1 MGNAICREQFT
12 VNDPRLTSKLG
23 RAPAEL
29 NSKQRGCPTD
39 HHQVERP
46 FALFN
51 VQLAESDQQ
60 REDKRKRGNTEK
72 KQHHVVALINQVDIG
87 RALVFGEIV
96 DARELRIEVA
106 RCQEARKAGDFNSD
120 ELLVFLV
127 NPTDERHAHGAGLVL
142 SFHGGQFR
150 WLLLRHLNGLLM
162 RSRNHKD
169 RARQRNNSTNL
180 DKLHA
185 RIAWALLE
193 QEIRAHCN
201 GHKRAAEHHG
211 NQHVRIALQRGII
224 ERGSEKVRK
233 HGVAIGTNRVTC
245 RSLHPRVRDNNP

>member
-1 MGNAICREQFT
+1 MKRIG
-12 VNDPRLTSKLG
+12 VLTSG
-23 RAPAEL
+23 GDAPGMNASIRAVVRTAL
-29 NSKQRGCPTD
+29 NLDMSVVG
-39 HHQVERP
+39 
-46 FALFN
+46 F
-51 VQLAESDQQ
+51 
-60 REDKRKRGNTEK
+60 KRGY
-72 KQHHVVALINQVDIG
+72 
-87 RALVFGEIV
+87 
-96 DARELRIEVA
+96 
-106 RCQEARKAGDFNSD
+106 
-120 ELLVFLV
+120 
-127 NPTDERHAHGAGLVL
+127 
-142 SFHGGQFR
+142 
-150 WLLLRHLNGLLM
+150 NGLLM